1 MEVHLADDTVKGNLF
16 LKGWKLSLV
25 TFSLSV
31 GTFLVALDV
40 NIIGVAIPKITSVFD
55 SLGDAA
61 WYASTYL
68 LTVTALQPTM
78 GYLYKSFNVRLVY
91 FTNVIIFEAGSVLCA
106 AAPSST
112 LFILGRAIAGV
123 GAAGLLQGALAIITH
138 IVELERRPLFMGI
151 VISVFGLSI
160 CVGPVM
166 GGAFVDSIGW
176 RWCFWINLPI
186 GAVAMILLV
195 LFLKVQSV
203 PNQYTSLSL
212 RRKIANMDL
221 IGTVTFL
228 GAICCLTL
236 ALQWGGQTKPWHS
249 SQIIGL
255 FVGFG
260 LLTIAFCCI
269 QARRGENALIPPRV
283 LRQRSILVGS
293 LYLFFVGMLVYVYSF
308 YLPFYFQAVQ
318 DVLPITSGVRIIPF
332 VLAEI
337 ILIGVTGA
345 IASHTGHYVPFMV
358 VGMVICCVGAGL
370 VTRLDIDNPTAA
382 WAAYLVIAGAG
393 LGTAMQLP
401 YTALQVVLSE
411 ADVPIGNA
419 LFVFFNQLGGMIAI
433 PIAQS
438 LFLSKLRAEVTTLLP
453 NFDPEIVIAAGAAE
467 LNEIAAGSKDVLL
480 LLRTA
485 YSSAL
490 RSPYILALSASCIA
504 AICVPALEW
513 RNIKTEA
520 AERREHDLKETLS
533 GGQDG
538 GEKTAEIREDV
549 KEVV

>member
-1 MEVHLADDTVKGNLF
+1 MTTENTEISTAY
-16 LKGWKLSLV
+16 LKGWRLSLV
-25 TFSLSV
+25 TFSLSI

-55 SLGDAA
+55 SLGDAS
-61 WYASTYL
+61 WLVQLFIVL
-68 LTVTALQPTM
+68 LPFGDVETSLTTPENAILMQLIV
-78 GYLYKSFNVRLVY
+78 
-91 FTNVIIFEAGSVLCA
+91 GSILCA
-106 AAPSST
+106 VAPSSAV
-112 LFILGRAIAGV
+112 FIFGRAVAGT

-160 CVGPVM
+160 CIGPVM

-176 RWCFWINLPI
+176 RWCFWINLPV
-186 GAVAMILLV
+186 GAVAMLLLV

-212 RRKIANMDL
+212 RRKFANMDL

-236 ALQWGGQTKPWHS
+236 ALQWGGQIKPWHS
-249 SQIIGL
+249 SQI
-255 FVGFG
+255 VG
-260 LLTIAFCCI
+260 LLLGFCLLAIAFCYV
-269 QARRGENALIPPRV
+269 QTRRGENALIPPRV
-283 LRQRSILVGS
+283 LRQRSIFVGS
-293 LYLFFVGMLVYVYSF
+293 LYLFFVGMLVYIYSF

-318 DVLPITSGVRIIPF
+318 DVLPVTSGVRIIPF

-337 ILIGVTGA
+337 ILIGVMGA
-345 IASHTGHYVPFMV
+345 VVSHTGHYVPYMI
-358 VGMVICCVGAGL
+358 VGMVIACVGAGL
-370 VTRLDIDNPTAA
+370 VTRLTIDTPTAV
-382 WAAYLVIAGAG
+382 WAAYLVVAGLG

-411 ADVPIGNA
+411 ADVPTGNA
-419 LFVFFNQLGGMIAI
+419 LFVFFNQLGGIIAI

-438 LFLSKLRAEVTTLLP
+438 LFLSKLRIEVINLLP
-453 NFDPEIVIAAGAAE
+453 NLKPETVIAAGAAG
-467 LNEIAAGSKDVLL
+467 LDEIAAGSKDILI

-485 YSSAL
+485 YASAL
-490 RSPYILALSASCIA
+490 KSPNILALSAACVGA
-504 AICVPALEW
+504 VCVPALEW

-520 AERREHDLKETLS
+520 AKRKDDANIEQFHEGQNDREKAVETRTDGKEFVS
-533 GGQDG
+533 Q
-538 GEKTAEIREDV
+538 EYP
-549 KEVV
+549 